1 MINEFTWVYKEI
13 LSRQVALKQ
22 READKGYIIQWHL
35 LFFLSKIAKS
45 DKKKVYPFTKFFFK
59 KKAPLKPLLQYM
71 RHDTMVS
78 STD

>member
-13 LSRQVALKQ
+13 PARQVALKQ

-45 DKKKVYPFTKFFFK
+45 DKKKYTHLQNIS
-59 KKAPLKPLLQYM
+59 LKRK
-71 RHDTMVS
+71 RH
-78 STD
+78 